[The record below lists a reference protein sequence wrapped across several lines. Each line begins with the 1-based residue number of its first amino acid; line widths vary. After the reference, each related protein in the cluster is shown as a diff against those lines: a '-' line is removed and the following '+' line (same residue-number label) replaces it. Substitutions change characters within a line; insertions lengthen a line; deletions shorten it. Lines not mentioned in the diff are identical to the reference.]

1 MQWAAYQIPNS
12 WIIDAV
18 NLSIKSLFRW
28 IIVDP
33 SVDMGWAYCGTVDK
47 DIKRYDKVIRRKRD
61 ASGWLIDTNNS
72 THDFECEVPPSIK

>member
-1 MQWAAYQIPNS
+1 
-12 WIIDAV
+12 
-18 NLSIKSLFRW
+18 
-28 IIVDP
+28 
-33 SVDMGWAYCGTVDK
+33 MGWAHCGTVDK